1 MSGPKISVYALTGW
15 ARENVMGQIRCE
27 NQSVAC
33 AERIKEIIMELD
45 SLSGNFEKQMSN
57 VNMLIK
63 RTSDGIDQA
72 DKIQVFQ
79 QKLNEEINSIRSE
92 LSGNIPSIS
101 VKYTISQEIYVQ
113 KLSVL
118 KRLQK
123 LKTRAEKL
131 KAEYDGIISRDKENI
146 SVIQSSIIKDLESS
160 EKESEKLSYK
170 K

>member
-63 RTSDGIDQA
+63 RYAATVARVTKSFFILSFLLRESTSSTLPTIIPCTSCLVNID
-72 DKIQVFQ
+72 
-79 QKLNEEINSIRSE
+79 
-92 LSGNIPSIS
+92 
-101 VKYTISQEIYVQ
+101 
-113 KLSVL
+113 
-118 KRLQK
+118 
-123 LKTRAEKL
+123 
-131 KAEYDGIISRDKENI
+131 IIGAKCYNVYI
-146 SVIQSSIIKDLESS
+146 CII
-160 EKESEKLSYK
+160 
-170 K
+170 

>member
-79 QKLNEEINSIRSE
+79 QKLNEECN
-92 LSGNIPSIS
+92 
-101 VKYTISQEIYVQ
+101 
-113 KLSVL
+113 
-118 KRLQK
+118 
-123 LKTRAEKL
+123 
-131 KAEYDGIISRDKENI
+131 
-146 SVIQSSIIKDLESS
+146 
-160 EKESEKLSYK
+160 
-170 K
+170 